1 MRLCSRFRQFHS
13 ADLRNSMRLL
23 TGLPLFFINLM
34 PRLSSNII
42 GVRKL
47 VSGTLL
53 LILSRLPRLIS
64 KLYNFGPQHCP
75 ILLTIIGISSKW
87 VREATA
93 SFARIKTFCPY
104 GLGYVDLFHCIVLTI
119 QFAGRQIWKPYR
131 LILGSR
137 KPCVQLITDFKIC
150 SIKIHEI
157 ALELSGSIL
166 RVISSPLPLVVPVSL
181 NLQYQHTHDFSC
193 SLKCA
198 FKHKR
203 VIKRCLY
210 DDPW

>member
-1 MRLCSRFRQFHS
+1 MRPCRRFRQSHS
-13 ADLRNSMRLL
+13 ADLRDSMRSL
-23 TGLPLFFINLM
+23 TALRLYFISLM

-53 LILSRLPRLIS
+53 LILSRLPRTIS

-75 ILLTIIGISSKW
+75 ILMTIIGISSKW
-87 VREATA
+87 VREETA

-104 GLGYVDLFHCIVLTI
+104 GLGYADFFHCIVLTI
-119 QFAGRQIWKPYR
+119 QFAGRQIWKSYR
-131 LILGSR
+131 LLLDSR
-137 KPCVQLITDFKIC
+137 KPCIQLPTDLNIC

-181 NLQYQHTHDFSC
+181 NLQY
-193 SLKCA
+193 
-198 FKHKR
+198 
-203 VIKRCLY
+203 
-210 DDPW
+210 